1 VDENPKKL
9 PEKSGRWEV
18 KKANILRKCGNF
30 RKSNIVYK
38 LLINIALFHLG
49 FILDTPPPRTYYAAR
64 KF

>member
-18 KKANILRKCGNF
+18 KKANRSRKCGYF
-30 RKSNIVYK
+30 GESNIVYK
-38 LLINIALFHLG
+38 LLINIALFPLG
-49 FILDTPPPRTYYAAR
+49 FILDTPAPRTYYAAR